1 SSYKGSIKWRYN
13 LKTKIRK
20 PSGSLAAS
28 MAVSLEYIV
37 ASLTISNLDL
47 QLYEELQLA
56 ADINNRSIEEH
67 ARVMLQKA
75 LEQNQSAAGLGTR
88 IHRRF
93 NNVGDVELDVPS
105 R

>member
-1 SSYKGSIKWRYN
+1 
-13 LKTKIRK
+13 
-20 PSGSLAAS
+20 
-28 MAVSLEYIV
+28 M

-88 IHRRF
+88 IQRRF